1 MAVVRTGKRLSR
13 LSALSQIALLNTM
26 GGFLAALCFFL
37 MLPTSATPAPEG
49 EDESSRPLPSL
60 ILSQPSP
67 DEGPIPEGML
77 PVSSISISGASGGY
91 EGANGVYYQNLSGL
105 EIDYNTLLENLP
117 SLGAPA
123 EGPQVLILHTH
134 TTEAYSD
141 GASYYD
147 PDASTYDQDDK
158 NNVVAVGDTLAAAL
172 ERLGVCVIHDTTHCD
187 TPSFNQAYNKSRT
200 VAEEVL
206 AENPSIHIIVDLHRD
221 SMISAQGVKYRP
233 LLTVDGV
240 SAAQL
245 MLVVGSPKNGLEH
258 PNWRENLALAARLY
272 QILEQTTPGL
282 MRPIHISANR
292 YNQHLLP
299 GAMLVEVGTCAN
311 TQAQADASVELLAA
325 GIAQLLQERSS

>member
-1 MAVVRTGKRLSR
+1 MPARHTRIRVSR
-13 LSALSQIALLNTM
+13 FSALSQIALLNAM

-37 MLPTSATPAPEG
+37 MLPVCATIVPEG
-49 EDESSRPLPSL
+49 EEELQRPLPSL
-60 ILSQPSP
+60 ILAQPSP

-77 PVSSISISGASGGY
+77 PVSSITISGASGGY
-91 EGANGVYYQNLSGL
+91 EGADGVYYQNLSGL
-105 EIDYNTLLENLP
+105 PVDYESLLENIS
-117 SLGAPA
+117 SLGQPSDGA
-123 EGPQVLILHTH
+123 QVLILHTH

-147 PDASTYDQDDK
+147 PDASTYDQDDR

-172 ERLGVCVIHDTTHCD
+172 ERLGISVIHDTTHCD

-200 VAEEVL
+200 VAEQVL
-206 AENPSIHIIVDLHRD
+206 AENPSVQIIIDLHRD

-233 LLTVDGV
+233 LLTIDGV
-240 SAAQL
+240 STAQL

-258 PNWRENLALAARLY
+258 PNWQKNLALAARLY
-272 QILEQTTPGL
+272 QILEQNTPGL

-311 TQAQADASVELLAA
+311 TQAQADAAVELLAT
-325 GIAQLLQERSS
+325 GLAQLLQETSS